1 MQYLL
6 ITKKKWNIK
15 NFKIL
20 DKKVLVKNKID
31 QNFIKKVKPKIIFFL
46 HWSKK
51 IHVNLY
57 TKNLCIQFHCS
68 NLPNF
73 RGGSPV
79 QNQILRGIKKTKLT
93 AFKINEKIDTG
104 EICLKKNLSLHGNVN
119 IIYERIEKT
128 AINMIN
134 TIIKKKKLKFT
145 KQKGKGKYFKRRK
158 KEESNLLLTNHLALK
173 NVYDFIRMLDA
184 TDYPRAFINLQKY
197 KIFFKNAKFYKNKI
211 NGEFKIIKK

>member
-6 ITKKKWNIK
+6 ITKKKWNTE
-15 NFKIL
+15 NFKTL
-20 DKKVLVKNKID
+20 NKKVIFKNKI
-31 QNFIKKVKPKIIFFL
+31 NKNLVKKIKPKIIFFL

-51 IHVNLY
+51 IHKNVY
-57 TKNLCIQFHCS
+57 SKNLCIQFHCS
-68 NLPNF
+68 NLPKF

-79 QNQILRGIKKTKLT
+79 QNQILRGIKKTQLT
-93 AFKINEKIDTG
+93 AFKINEKIDAG
-104 EICLKKNLSLHGNVN
+104 EICLKKNLSLHGNAN

-134 TIIKKKKLKFT
+134 IIAKKKNLKFT
-145 KQKGKGKYFKRRK
+145 KQKGKVKYFKRRK
-158 KEESNLLLTNHLALK
+158 KEESNLLSTNHIALK

-184 TDYPRAFINLQKY
+184 TDYPGAFLNLQKY

>member
-6 ITKKKWNIK
+6 ITKKKWNTK
-15 NFKIL
+15 NFKTL
-20 DKKVLVKNKID
+20 NRKVIFKNKID
-31 QNFIKKVKPKIIFFL
+31 KKFIKKIKPKIIFFL

-51 IHVNLY
+51 IHRNVY
-57 TKNLCIQFHCS
+57 SKNLCIQFHCS
-68 NLPNF
+68 NLPKF

-79 QNQILRGIKKTKLT
+79 QNQILRGIKKTRLT
-93 AFKINEKIDTG
+93 AFKINEKIDAG
-104 EICLKKNLSLHGNVN
+104 EICLKKNLSLHGNAN

-134 TIIKKKKLKFT
+134 IIVKKKNLKFT
-145 KQKGKGKYFKRRK
+145 KQKGKVKYYKRRK
-158 KEESNLLLTNHLALK
+158 KEESNLLSTNHLALK

-184 TDYPRAFINLQKY
+184 TDYPRAFLNLQKY